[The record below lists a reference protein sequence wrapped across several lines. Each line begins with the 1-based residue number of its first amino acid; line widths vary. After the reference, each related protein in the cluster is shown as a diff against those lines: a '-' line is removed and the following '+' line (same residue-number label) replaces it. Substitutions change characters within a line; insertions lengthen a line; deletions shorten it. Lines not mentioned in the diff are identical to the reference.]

1 MIIEL
6 NDSIQK
12 PQVVTQ
18 TQAPAK
24 VQTQTQTSAK
34 PLNTA
39 VTKPQ
44 SKVNTGNTANAQTKL
59 SSQVPN
65 KSQAS
70 TATAANNQVQNKSV
84 DGSQT
89 STNTQ
94 PPANSQILFPII
106 QNDSIKKSLTE
117 KSDTISKAKE
127 DSVASM
133 PLFYKNH
140 FIPGDSIKWTSL
152 GHQPSGFSGIAIPY
166 RLRTDDVITG
176 LLLLCFIITAYV
188 FAFGKKSLI
197 EQAKSLFS
205 RKDQSDPFGRGTASE
220 LRHRIMLRIQT
231 CILLGIFIFNYFHD
245 YNPSQF
251 ERSSIYI
258 LLGTYT
264 AVCVT
269 YYALKW
275 IIYKFL
281 GWIFFDK
288 NITSSWLE
296 SYSTII
302 NYLGICTFPLI
313 LLMVYSELSA
323 STILIIGF
331 ILIIIA
337 KILMFCKWLK
347 LFFSNLYGLL
357 YLIVYF
363 CALEILPCILLVQGL
378 LQTNIILELKL

>member
-34 PLNTA
+34 PLNTV

-117 KSDTISKAKE
+117 K
-127 DSVASM
+127 
-133 PLFYKNH
+133 
-140 FIPGDSIKWTSL
+140 
-152 GHQPSGFSGIAIPY
+152 AIQLVKQ
-166 RLRTDDVITG
+166 R
-176 LLLLCFIITAYV
+176 
-188 FAFGKKSLI
+188 
-197 EQAKSLFS
+197 
-205 RKDQSDPFGRGTASE
+205 
-220 LRHRIMLRIQT
+220 
-231 CILLGIFIFNYFHD
+231 
-245 YNPSQF
+245 
-251 ERSSIYI
+251 
-258 LLGTYT
+258 
-264 AVCVT
+264 
-269 YYALKW
+269 
-275 IIYKFL
+275 
-281 GWIFFDK
+281 
-288 NITSSWLE
+288 
-296 SYSTII
+296 
-302 NYLGICTFPLI
+302 
-313 LLMVYSELSA
+313 
-323 STILIIGF
+323 
-331 ILIIIA
+331 
-337 KILMFCKWLK
+337 KIL
-347 LFFSNLYGLL
+347 
-357 YLIVYF
+357 
-363 CALEILPCILLVQGL
+363 
-378 LQTNIILELKL
+378 